1 MRFAFKPAIPTDTP
15 PPKLF
20 SGGISDWVLFVLAM
34 LSLVMVAWQ
43 NFFHVSRDQ
52 LWWIR
57 TVDYTVCSIFAFEF
71 FYHWRQDGWTR
82 QYLARNWYAFLGM
95 IPVTHVMFRD
105 WPILRLI
112 LALARIGRA
121 IDRILGD
128 GFTFRLVN
136 RVKDIVVGAI
146 AGTITVAVL
155 NEVADVLVKGTYT
168 RNISRALAENQDEL
182 RDMVREKLR
191 EDPQTGKLG
200 WLPYY
205 DTIVESVIM
214 AVLRVTQGILNDP
227 RTDELVA
234 DLLRENITQIRQ
246 SVERAQADKPD

>member
-1 MRFAFKPAIPTDTP
+1 MRFVFKPVTPTGTT

-20 SGGISDWVLFVLAM
+20 SGGISDWVLFAVAM
-34 LSLVMVAWQ
+34 LSLVLVAWQ
-43 NFFHVSRDQ
+43 NFFHVSRDV

-95 IPVTHVMFRD
+95 IPVTNVMFKD

-112 LALARIGRA
+112 LATARLGRA
-121 IDRILGD
+121 VDRILGD

-155 NEVADVLVKGTYT
+155 NEVAEVLAKGTYT

-227 RTDELVA
+227 RTDELVG

-246 SVERAQADKPD
+246 AVEQAQADKPD